1 MRIVFAEKANMVGA
15 YIENKSS
22 ALADLSMNGK
32 GASMEDQ
39 LKALKDFHAELLANQ
54 PQIEEAEGAN
64 KVCEKSAWGCG
75 ECMGVWRVH
84 GGVWRVHGSVGGAFV
99 FYVTCVV
106 LLLFRQLK
114 LH

>member
-1 MRIVFAEKANMVGA
+1 MVGA

-39 LKALKDFHAELLANQ
+39 LKALKDFQAELLANQ

-64 KVCEKSAWGCG
+64 QVCESVCVCGCG
-75 ECMGVWRVH
+75 CGCGCVEGYICLLRCQMFIQRC
-84 GGVWRVHGSVGGAFV
+84 V
-99 FYVTCVV
+99 FFCPFA
-106 LLLFRQLK
+106 FRQLK
-114 LH
+114 VH

>member
-1 MRIVFAEKANMVGA
+1 MVGA